1 MRIIKTIIFI
11 CFTLLFA
18 TPAFAEEPTPELWIY
33 AANAGYKDSISD
45 QNYDFIELRKSTE
58 DPLSLAE
65 YSVVYFNS
73 SGNEAGRISFTEA
86 QTLTDS
92 RLVLGFAKSPQYADF
107 AESPYVYNFGSSG
120 MASTAG
126 KVQILRGNYTIY
138 DICWGKL
145 ECDHPNP
152 KFATKQE
159 DNLSLVRC
167 EEEQCE
173 SEFIQ
178 SAYYP
183 EIIETITTEEPPV
196 EEFPTCDGL
205 IISEILSYYI
215 ESSAEQF
222 VELYNTSHEAI
233 DMAGCSLVYKNKNY
247 PLSGE
252 LRSGEYYVYQNP
264 DLVLTKDPTS
274 YNLYALKYASGDIFY
289 EVVLPH
295 GQKKGTSYSIFHPG
309 SVEELWLRTHAP
321 TPGED
326 NIYQEFQTCEEGKVI
341 NPETGNCIKEEV
353 DAEIVCPEGKYLN
366 LLTGRC
372 KNIPVEKVT
381 TCKDGYYLNPETGR
395 CNKIKETTVS
405 ECPEGYERNPET
417 NRCRKIRQEID
428 DTYVV
433 ADIKPEEYINP
444 KIFIATGVIIGLA
457 LLGLVYVIFQYRK
470 EIKQFILK
478 VCRRNA
484 S

>member
-1 MRIIKTIIFI
+1 M
-11 CFTLLFA
+11 
-18 TPAFAEEPTPELWIY
+18 
-33 AANAGYKDSISD
+33 
-45 QNYDFIELRKSTE
+45 
-58 DPLSLAE
+58 
-65 YSVVYFNS
+65 
-73 SGNEAGRISFTEA
+73 
-86 QTLTDS
+86 
-92 RLVLGFAKSPQYADF
+92 
-107 AESPYVYNFGSSG
+107 
-120 MASTAG
+120 
-126 KVQILRGNYTIY
+126 
-138 DICWGKL
+138 
-145 ECDHPNP
+145 
-152 KFATKQE
+152 
-159 DNLSLVRC
+159 SLVRC

-173 SEFIQ
+173 SEYIQ

-183 EIIETITTEEPPV
+183 EIIESITTEEPLV
-196 EEFPTCDGL
+196 EEFPACDGL
-205 IISEILSYYI
+205 IISEILSYYV

-222 VELYNTSHEAI
+222 IELYNTSHDAI
-233 DMAGCSLVYKNKNY
+233 DMSGCSLVYKNKDY
-247 PLSGE
+247 PLAGE
-252 LRSGEYYVYQNP
+252 LQSGEYYIYQNP
-264 DLVLTKDPTS
+264 DLILTKDPTS

-309 SVEELWLRTHAP
+309 SVEELWLRTYAP

-353 DAEIVCPEGKYLN
+353 DVEIVCPEGKYLN
-366 LLTGRC
+366 PLTGRC

-428 DTYVV
+428 DTYAV

-444 KIFIATGVIIGLA
+444 KIFIATGAIIGLA
-457 LLGLVYVIFQYRK
+457 VLGLIYVIFQYRK